1 MMEKIIKRLLDI
13 RDLRENR
20 ALALLSARKRETIEA
35 HNKEQELRR
44 EFEERQ
50 TALQTETSQAWA
62 EVVNALVKRED
73 VDRIRGM
80 EAKGK
85 RELAALKSRLE
96 ESRAVTIRAE
106 DAENDALAEL
116 QKLRRDG
123 VKMEELKNTEQ
134 SRMRREKQRAEE
146 EEIDEMV
153 TMRQQT

>member
-1 MMEKIIKRLLDI
+1 MEAIIKRLLNI

-35 HNKEQELRR
+35 RNKEQELRR

-62 EVVNALVKRED
+62 EVVDALVKRED
-73 VDRIRGM
+73 LDRIRGM

-96 ESRAVTIRAE
+96 ESRADITRAE
-106 DAENDALAEL
+106 DAENDALAAL

-123 VKMEELKNTEQ
+123 VKMEELKDTEQ
-134 SRMRREKQRAEE
+134 SRTRRERQRAEE

>member
-1 MMEKIIKRLLDI
+1 MEAIIKRLLNI

-35 HNKEQELRR
+35 RNKEQELRR

-50 TALQTETSQAWA
+50 TALQKETSQAWT
-62 EVVNALVKRED
+62 EVVDALVKRED
-73 VDRIRGM
+73 LDRIRGM

-96 ESRAVTIRAE
+96 ESRAAIIRAE

-123 VKMEELKNTEQ
+123 VKMEELKDTEQ
-134 SRMRREKQRAEE
+134 SRTRRERQRAEE

-153 TMRQQT
+153 TMRRQT

>member
-1 MMEKIIKRLLDI
+1 MEAIIKRLLNI

-20 ALALLSARKRETIEA
+20 ALVLLSARKRETVEA
-35 HNKEQELRR
+35 RNKEQELRR

-50 TALQTETSQAWA
+50 TALQTETSRAWA
-62 EVVNALVKRED
+62 EVVDALVKRED
-73 VDRIRGM
+73 VDRVRGM

-96 ESRAVTIRAE
+96 ESRAAVARAE
-106 DAENDALAEL
+106 DAENDALAGL

-123 VKMEELKNTEQ
+123 VKMEELKDTEQ
-134 SRMRREKQRAEE
+134 SRTRRERQRAEE

-153 TMRQQT
+153 TMRQQA

>member
-1 MMEKIIKRLLDI
+1 MEAIIKRLLNI

-20 ALALLSARKRETIEA
+20 ALALLSARKCETIEA
-35 HNKEQELRR
+35 RNKEQELRR

-50 TALQTETSQAWA
+50 TALQTETSQAWT
-62 EVVNALVKRED
+62 EVVDALVKREAL
-73 VDRIRGM
+73 DRIRGM

-96 ESRAVTIRAE
+96 ESRAAIIRAE

-123 VKMEELKNTEQ
+123 VKMEELKDTEQ
-134 SRMRREKQRAEE
+134 SRTRRERQRAEE

>member
-1 MMEKIIKRLLDI
+1 MMEAIIKRLLNI

-20 ALALLSARKRETIEA
+20 ALALLSARRRETAEA
-35 HNKEQELRR
+35 RNKEQELRR

-50 TALQTETSQAWA
+50 TALKTETSKAWA
-62 EVVNALVKRED
+62 EVVDALVKRED
-73 VDRIRGM
+73 VDRVRGM

-85 RELAALKSRLE
+85 RELAALEARLE
-96 ESRAVTIRAE
+96 ESRTAITRAE
-106 DAENDALAEL
+106 DAENDALAGL

-123 VKMEELKNTEQ
+123 VKMEELRNTER
-134 SRMRREKQRAEE
+134 SRVRRERQRAEE

>member
-1 MMEKIIKRLLDI
+1 MMEAVIKRLLNI

-20 ALALLSARKRETIEA
+20 ALALLSARRRETIEA
-35 HNKEQELRR
+35 RNKEQELRR

-62 EVVNALVKRED
+62 EVVDALVKRED
-73 VDRIRGM
+73 VDRVRGM

-96 ESRAVTIRAE
+96 ESRAAIVRAE

-123 VKMEELKNTEQ
+123 VKMEELRDTEQ
-134 SRMRREKQRAEE
+134 ARVRRERQRAEE